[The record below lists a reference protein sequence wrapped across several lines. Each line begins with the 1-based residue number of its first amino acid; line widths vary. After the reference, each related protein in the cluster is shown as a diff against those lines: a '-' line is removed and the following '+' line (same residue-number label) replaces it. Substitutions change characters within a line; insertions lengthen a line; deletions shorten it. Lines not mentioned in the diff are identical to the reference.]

1 MPSVAAA
8 VVVVSVRS
16 SAPAVKFQQ
25 ILQESLSVATDIDSC
40 FSVCSAL
47 TSNLKPTF
55 QAAENSVMSRYLL
68 SLPTPALFLVGI
80 LLAFSIGAQASNK
93 VYQYTQNNGVVAF
106 SDRQPLNKP
115 YRLLKFD
122 CFACNPASTVNW
134 SNTRLFLA
142 DYQHSISQAAA
153 AHQLEPALIRAVI
166 HAESGFK
173 ADAESKRGARGL
185 MQLMPATAKDLGVK
199 NSFDSHANILAGS
212 AYFAKL
218 LQSYQGDIALAS
230 AAYNS
235 GPGTVKK
242 YAGIPPYAET
252 KAYVKRVQILLQRY
266 RSQLATATQ
275 NTG

>member
-1 MPSVAAA
+1 
-8 VVVVSVRS
+8 
-16 SAPAVKFQQ
+16 
-25 ILQESLSVATDIDSC
+25 
-40 FSVCSAL
+40 
-47 TSNLKPTF
+47 
-55 QAAENSVMSRYLL
+55 MSRYFAYPS
-68 SLPTPALFLVGI
+68 SLVLGLTAI
-80 LLAFSIGAQASNK
+80 LLLFSNASQATAK
-93 VYQYTQNNGVVAF
+93 VYQYTQNDGVVAF
-106 SDRQPLNKP
+106 SDRQPLNRP

-122 CFACNPASTVNW
+122 CFACNPVSTVNW
-134 SNTRLFLA
+134 SNTRLFLSEF
-142 DYQHSISQAAA
+142 QHSIQQAATK
-153 AHQLEPALIRAVI
+153 HQLDPALIRAVI

-242 YAGIPPYAET
+242 YAGIPPFAET

-266 RSQLATATQ
+266 RSQLATTTQ
-275 NTG
+275 HRS